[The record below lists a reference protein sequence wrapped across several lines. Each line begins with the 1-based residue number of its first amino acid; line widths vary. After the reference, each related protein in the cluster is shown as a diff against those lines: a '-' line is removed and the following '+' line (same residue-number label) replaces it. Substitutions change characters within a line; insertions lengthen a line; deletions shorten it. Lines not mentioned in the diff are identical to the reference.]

1 MTAHEMK
8 LHTRWFD
15 AVANGAKRFEIRK
28 DDRGGFKAGDY
39 LILKEI
45 DFNKNEVIFY
55 TGRAV
60 AVKITH
66 VLTAE
71 EFPAGIKE
79 GYAILSIGSPLVME

>member
-15 AVANGAKRFEIRK
+15 AVANGLKRYEIRK

-39 LILKEI
+39 LILREI
-45 DFNKNEVIFY
+45 DFDENKVVFY
-55 TGRAV
+55 TGRAI
-60 AVKITH
+60 AVKIMH